1 MNHYIFPV
9 DSTDSCMMNA
19 FIFYDVILL
28 RHIYDD
34 RLCFPLQI
42 SNVLTKKRKE
52 KKKNIKNHIL
62 LFDQKVHYLPLCSAL
77 KKTYLL

>member
-52 KKKNIKNHIL
+52 KKKTLKTI
-62 LFDQKVHYLPLCSAL
+62 FYYLT
-77 KKTYLL
+77 KKFIIFLYVVR